1 MCTLKL
7 QEAELIYVT
16 DKTEAF
22 DLSRIRV
29 HYTTHIPH
37 THPSLPVL
45 ATLALQLVMI
55 KGHTKKKLK
64 LFNKSGCLEN
74 RDPQSWLLNLKTKI
88 AYFCL
93 FCRGGVLLSQ
103 VLPENPPSLGKV
115 PFSEGGGVVIFDVYN
130 NWKSL
135 NLKVI
140 KSSVC
145 IPSSFGQFF

>member
-45 ATLALQLVMI
+45 TTLALQLVMI
-55 KGHTKKKLK
+55 KRH
-64 LFNKSGCLEN
+64 NK
-74 RDPQSWLLNLKTKI
+74 RTKI
-88 AYFCL
+88 
-93 FCRGGVLLSQ
+93 VQ
-103 VLPENPPSLGKV
+103 
-115 PFSEGGGVVIFDVYN
+115 
-130 NWKSL
+130 
-135 NLKVI
+135 
-140 KSSVC
+140 
-145 IPSSFGQFF
+145 